1 MSKITPEQ
9 RVQKAVVAIMH
20 NPRYRRLAGILMV
33 GERNV
38 TDNVRGR
45 PITTACTNGKD
56 EYYSPDFIAKLTDPE
71 LRFLILHEVYHKL
84 YRHLTTWRW
93 MYDRNHTA
101 ANMACDYVINIKLV
115 DDNADG
121 FATMTGALKGGCIDT
136 KYRDWDSAAVFHDL
150 LKNAK
155 ESGGGANGS
164 DSGQGG
170 EQRDGQGQGQGQG
183 FDEHDWDTAEGMT
196 DEQKRELAREIDNAI
211 RQGAIIAGKSGSGGE
226 RDMAELLQ
234 PKVDWRTALRDF
246 VTTTCAGSDFSTWK
260 RPNRRFIG
268 AGHYMPSGIS
278 ERVKDLVLAIDTSGS
293 IGGPSLNAFLSEV
306 KAIADTVKPERV
318 HVLYWDTEVCQHE
331 VYTEADMQN
340 LISSTKP
347 KGGGGTLVECVTKYM
362 AEHGI
367 APQAAIILTDG
378 YLGGTWGVWS
388 CPTLWCILDN
398 RSAVPGIGSTVHI
411 ASRGM

>member
-9 RVQKAVVAIMH
+9 RVHKVIVAIMH
-20 NPRYRRLAGILMV
+20 NPRYRHLAGILMV
-33 GERNV
+33 GERTV

-45 PITTACTNGKD
+45 PNPTACTNGKD
-56 EYYSPDFIAKLTDPE
+56 EFYNPDFIAKLTDPE

-84 YRHLTTWRW
+84 YRHLTTWHW
-93 MYDRNHTA
+93 MYARHKIA

-121 FATMTGALKGGCIDT
+121 FATMTGALKAGCIDT

-155 ESGGGANGS
+155 
-164 DSGQGG
+164 GQG
-170 EQRDGQGQGQGQG
+170 QDQGQDQGQGQG
-183 FDEHDWDTAEGMT
+183 FDDHDWDAAKDMT
-196 DEQKRELAREIDNAI
+196 DDQKRELAREIDNAI
-211 RQGAIIAGKSGSGGE
+211 RQGAIIAGRTGSGGE
-226 RDMAELLQ
+226 RDLGELLQ
-234 PKVDWRTALRDF
+234 PQVDWRTALRDF
-246 VTTTCAGSDFSTWK
+246 ITTTCAGSDFSTWK

-331 VYTEADMQN
+331 VYDEADLPN
-340 LISSTKP
+340 LIASTKP
-347 KGGGGTLVECVTKYM
+347 KGGGGTIVECVPKYM

-367 APQAAIILTDG
+367 SPQATIILTDG
-378 YLGGTWGVWS
+378 YLGGSWGEWT

-398 RSAVPGIGSTVHI
+398 RSARAGIGSTIHI
-411 ASRGM
+411 SSAGM